1 VPKSKGCTKLSLS
14 VFMRDSPHIN
24 TMACYCCYSRR
35 QPLAPPTPLLLAP
48 LRPVSSL
55 SPPVPSALVMI
66 VSSRTPPPPCRSCLP
81 LRQPEAY
88 LALLPHPHLIQFNF
102 PCVFCA
108 ARADLPAPPCSHL
121 LQPLPRGNR
130 HCSVAAK
137 ISCTLSFSS
146 FSDPLASSF
155 VSSFPFLSSPVPQ
168 TTGHPRSP
176 VALTLFLRCIVMS

>member
-66 VSSRTPPPPCRSCLP
+66 VSSRTPPPCLSCLP

-88 LALLPHPHLIQFNF
+88 LALLPHPHLDTIQFSLCLLRRARR
-102 PCVFCA
+102 PTGSSMLPPA
-108 ARADLPAPPCSHL
+108 AATAPWEPALFRRCKNL
-121 LQPLPRGNR
+121 LYTVVL
-130 HCSVAAK
+130 
-137 ISCTLSFSS
+137 
-146 FSDPLASSF
+146 
-155 VSSFPFLSSPVPQ
+155 
-168 TTGHPRSP
+168 
-176 VALTLFLRCIVMS
+176 LFL

>member
-1 VPKSKGCTKLSLS
+1 
-14 VFMRDSPHIN
+14 MRDSPHIN

-66 VSSRTPPPPCRSCLP
+66 VSSRTPPPAFLVCHYANRKRTSLSFRI
-81 LRQPEAY
+81 LTW
-88 LALLPHPHLIQFNF
+88 IQFNF